1 MKEIYSVLS
10 TSEDA
15 EEEMEA
21 MGISPWGH
29 TPLGKLVSVSRNG
42 ETNVFDSS
50 YCREWVNKGLF
61 ESCPGKSWEKA
72 LEIAENLAKTSVIQM
87 ISQLEEILTDPDA
100 LESLSKAPQ
109 ANIVLSDASLNDLY
123 GLLGVLVKKRITEKG
138 AEFASLIRPVQMLA
152 QLQHLDGP
160 FSYENVDFPPYPCF
174 ALPEASIASQNATIT
189 FYFLYQ

>member
-1 MKEIYSVLS
+1 MKEIYSILS
-10 TSEDA
+10 NSEDA

-42 ETNVFDSS
+42 DTYVFESS
-50 YCREWVNKGLF
+50 YHREWVAEGFFKA
-61 ESCPGKSWEKA
+61 SPGKSWEKA
-72 LEIAENLAKTSVIQM
+72 LEIANKLATTSVIQM
-87 ISQLEEILTDPDA
+87 ISQIEGLLTDPDA
-100 LESLSKAPQ
+100 LESLSMAPE
-109 ANIVLSDASLNDLY
+109 ANIVLSDATLADLS

-138 AEFASLIRPVQMLA
+138 VEFASLIRPVQMLA
-152 QLQHLDGP
+152 QLQRLDGP